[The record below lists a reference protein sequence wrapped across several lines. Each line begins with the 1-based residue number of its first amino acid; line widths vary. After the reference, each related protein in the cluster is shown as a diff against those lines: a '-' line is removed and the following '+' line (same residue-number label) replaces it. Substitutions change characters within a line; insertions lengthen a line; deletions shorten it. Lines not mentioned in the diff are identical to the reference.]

1 MRVGKSLAVTNHAI
15 ERLDERMG
23 IRGYKDIQRA
33 VKKAWYDSK
42 PICEEFWR
50 SRMNLKNNGCTTYHY
65 RKYNKCIFCFQKKY
79 YDIVLLTV
87 FPEDSELLKK
97 DYEANPKKFKR
108 RYVGGSVLQKM
119 HPAQGADVWGKDYF
133 RTRFDLRRKTDKREI
148 CDPASLRETPR
159 RKPISRPWRFGQEVA
174 RMGGVEQI
182 VPS

>member
-23 IRGYKDIQRA
+23 IKGYKDIQRA

-50 SRMNLKNNGCTTYHY
+50 SRMNLKKSGITTYHY

-133 RTRFDLRRKTDKREI
+133 RTRYNLRRE
-148 CDPASLRETPR
+148 ASERKMGDHPSVRKTPR
-159 RKPISRPWRFGQEVA
+159 SVPISRQRRNRQEIPRV
-174 RMGGVEQI
+174 GSIDETLQF
-182 VPS
+182 